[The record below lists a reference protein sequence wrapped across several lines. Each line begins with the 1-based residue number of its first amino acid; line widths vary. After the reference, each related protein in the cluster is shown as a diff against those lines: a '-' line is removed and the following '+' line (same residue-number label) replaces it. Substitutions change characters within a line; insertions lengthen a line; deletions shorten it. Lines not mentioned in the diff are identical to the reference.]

1 LGRALLCDDADS
13 LEFAVRVVAFHRHGC
28 APEVFMKI
36 ILTGLH
42 EDADI
47 EKLRERM
54 SHFGPVIDI
63 QAVRDGDPDKP
74 WFIVD
79 MDVDVGEATNVAR
92 RIDGIYYNDRFL
104 HARVM
109 FHG

>member
-1 LGRALLCDDADS
+1 
-13 LEFAVRVVAFHRHGC
+13 
-28 APEVFMKI
+28 MKI

-63 QAVRDGDPDKP
+63 TAVRDGDPDRP
-74 WFIVD
+74 WFIID
-79 MDVDVGEATNVAR
+79 MGIGMAEATDVAR
-92 RIDGIYYNDRFL
+92 RIDGIYFNDRFL

-109 FHG
+109 LHG

>member
-1 LGRALLCDDADS
+1 
-13 LEFAVRVVAFHRHGC
+13 
-28 APEVFMKI
+28 MKI

-47 EKLRERM
+47 DKLRERM
-54 SHFGPVIDI
+54 SQFGPVLDI

-74 WFIVD
+74 WFIVNLNVD
-79 MDVDVGEATNVAR
+79 MAHATDVAR
-92 RIDGIYYNDRFL
+92 RIDGIYYIDRFL

-109 FHG
+109 FNG

>member
-1 LGRALLCDDADS
+1 
-13 LEFAVRVVAFHRHGC
+13 
-28 APEVFMKI
+28 MKI
-36 ILTGLH
+36 ILTGLR
-42 EDADI
+42 EDADM

-54 SHFGPVIDI
+54 SHFGPVLDI

-74 WFIVD
+74 WFVVN
-79 MDVDVGEATNVAR
+79 MDIDVAEATKVAR